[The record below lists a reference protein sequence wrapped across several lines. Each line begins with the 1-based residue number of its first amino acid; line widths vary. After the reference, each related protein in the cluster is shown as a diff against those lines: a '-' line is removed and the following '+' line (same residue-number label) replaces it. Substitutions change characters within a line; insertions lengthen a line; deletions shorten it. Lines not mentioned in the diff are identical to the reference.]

1 MLNLKINNSCD
12 RITYRQQSV
21 LGKTITIF
29 RNFEINVFV
38 KPYTATNYGLF
49 QYQFCSMFQWIS
61 ISQFLWCL
69 VNIANLRKRTWIIN
83 IIKYS
88 LSKQSAHIELAQQD
102 IKTYWT
108 KNSSKQAA
116 CTPWFIIK
124 CQGFIGKRI
133 HAIFSNAVT
142 FQKLVAKCRTF
153 IQHFFSRSNQWYVS
167 YYFQNI

>member
-1 MLNLKINNSCD
+1 MLYLKINNYFD
-12 RITYRQQSV
+12 WITYRQQSV

-29 RNFEINVFV
+29 RNFEINIFV
-38 KPYTATNYGLF
+38 KPYTATNYGLL
-49 QYQFCSMFQWIS
+49 QYQFCNMFNWFVFLEI
-61 ISQFLWCL
+61 LWCR

-88 LSKQSAHIELAQQD
+88 LSKQSTHIELAQQD

-133 HAIFSNAVT
+133 HAIISNAV
-142 FQKLVAKCRTF
+142 
-153 IQHFFSRSNQWYVS
+153 I
-167 YYFQNI
+167 FQNN

>member
-1 MLNLKINNSCD
+1 MQIIMLCVYAKSKYKQFLWSNSALLTKCPW
-12 RITYRQQSV
+12 
-21 LGKTITIF
+21 KNHHNFF
-29 RNFEINVFV
+29 RNFVINQFV
-38 KPYTATNYGLF
+38 KPYNLTNYVLF
-49 QYQFCSMFQWIS
+49 QFQFCKICNLIS
-61 ISQFLWCL
+61 LPELRFCL
-69 VNIANLRKRTWIIN
+69 VNIEKLRKRTLTIN

-133 HAIFSNAVT
+133 HAI
-142 FQKLVAKCRTF
+142 
-153 IQHFFSRSNQWYVS
+153 I
-167 YYFQNI
+167 